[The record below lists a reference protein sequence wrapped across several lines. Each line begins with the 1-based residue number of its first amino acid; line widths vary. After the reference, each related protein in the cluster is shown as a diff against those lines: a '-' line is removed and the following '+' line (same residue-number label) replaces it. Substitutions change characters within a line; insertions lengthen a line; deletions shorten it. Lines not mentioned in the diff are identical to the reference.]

1 MESNSY
7 LIEKFL
13 EEIHTSK
20 TIIDIYKKKIKNYRL
35 IKNTKD

>member
-13 EEIHTSK
+13 EEIHTSE
-20 TIIDIYKKKIKNYRL
+20 TIIDIYKKNQKL
-35 IKNTKD
+35 STH